1 MRVSVFT
8 KVEGMVVMESA
19 TLLVKAEVAE
29 DGILETERVKL
40 SGLSAV
46 QVREKSEFSSML
58 YLLVSPSITLSEEL
72 RESMGGGVRSV
83 VNSRE
88 PAGEGRAYSEGISVS
103 SSDLQ
108 SRDTHIDPWSIMCT
122 LPVCRMQDYLK
133 EVYVCKCITLDP
145 LTTNTGPV
153 SYDQEQVQGVWGCT
167 VGPFTNVQGVWG
179 WRQAHRGSR
188 GGYGQQ
194 LS

>member
-1 MRVSVFT
+1 MPFRSGVKEEKVRVSVFT

-58 YLLVSPSITLSEEL
+58 YLLVSLSITLSEEW
-72 RESMGGGVRSV
+72 REAVGGVLRSV

-88 PAGEGRAYSEGISVS
+88 PAGEGGAGHTVGHTMKGLAIVPGEG

-108 SRDTHIDPWSIMCT
+108 SSDTHIDS
-122 LPVCRMQDYLK
+122 
-133 EVYVCKCITLDP
+133 
-145 LTTNTGPV
+145 V
-153 SYDQEQVQGVWGCT
+153 SCVQ
-167 VGPFTNVQGVWG
+167 
-179 WRQAHRGSR
+179 
-188 GGYGQQ
+188 
-194 LS
+194 

>member
-46 QVREKSEFSSML
+46 QFREKSEFSSML
-58 YLLVSPSITLSEEL
+58 YLLVSPSITLSEEW
-72 RESMGGGVRSV
+72 REAMGGAVRSV

-88 PAGEGRAYSEGISVS
+88 PAAEGGAYSEGTSARRR
-103 SSDLQ
+103 L
-108 SRDTHIDPWSIMCT
+108 
-122 LPVCRMQDYLK
+122 
-133 EVYVCKCITLDP
+133 
-145 LTTNTGPV
+145 
-153 SYDQEQVQGVWGCT
+153 
-167 VGPFTNVQGVWG
+167 
-179 WRQAHRGSR
+179 
-188 GGYGQQ
+188 
-194 LS
+194 